1 MAKKIQIEKIEE
13 EVIEVFSEH
22 TIFRYDTIMEVFLAS
37 GKSFDRTLAGLKI
50 AQRWCIDLHSIAES
64 LR

>member
-1 MAKKIQIEKIEE
+1 MAEKIQIEKIEE
-13 EVIEVFSEH
+13 KVIEVFSEH
-22 TIFRYDTIMEVFLAS
+22 TIFRYEPIKLVYLAS

-50 AQRWCIDLHSIAES
+50 AQRWCIDLSDIVEC